1 MQEAEPKR
9 ESDVDHRR
17 CFCVSSPSAHL
28 PTQPL
33 IPFWFPSRF
42 PICVTPPPSASYIR
56 QRKRR
61 SSEGGAAT
69 HALLYIRIWLG
80 SSSH

>member
-42 PICVTPPPSASYIR
+42 PICVTPPPPPHTSASGSDGVPR
-56 QRKRR
+56 EAQPH
-61 SSEGGAAT
+61 T
-69 HALLYIRIWLG
+69 HYCTYVYG
-80 SSSH
+80 